1 MSGTSVRQSIVRS
14 SVLPTVD
21 KGTQVKNEIAGG
33 AGAGAE
39 LNLAGAAGLS
49 QLNISSTVSTTGVHQ
64 EINGGTTVRPSI
76 VRSSVL
82 PTIDGGVKVLK
93 TIFGGVRQSTASA
106 EEAGFGAGAYT
117 STGATVDLG
126 TTTLNTVD
134 LGTKTLN
141 TVDLGTTTLNTVNLG
156 TTALNTVD
164 LGTTALNTVD
174 LGTTATGAGFEMGA
188 GAGAGFEMAG
198 AGATVDL
205 GTVQGEGAYSFS
217 AGNTGMQTTT
227 TTTTT
232 TSQYGMGGAEFSSGA
247 VMGVTEATHDGAVD
261 VTYSTKPGEATTTT
275 LNTLTTSTTVQP
287 YTTTKVLKPI
297 YNNTVR
303 PAIVSNTVLNPM
315 LNNFQPEVRNSM

>member
-126 TTTLNTVD
+126 T
-134 LGTKTLN
+134 KTLN

-156 TTALNTVD
+156 TTTLNTVN

-217 AGNTGMQTTT
+217 AGNAGMQTTT

>member
-126 TTTLNTVD
+126 TTYTSTGATVDLGTTTLNTVD

-164 LGTTALNTVD
+164 LGTTA
-174 LGTTATGAGFEMGA
+174 TGAGFEMGA
-188 GAGAGFEMAG
+188 GAGAGFEP
-198 AGATVDL
+198 
-205 GTVQGEGAYSFS
+205 EC
-217 AGNTGMQTTT
+217 
-227 TTTTT
+227 
-232 TSQYGMGGAEFSSGA
+232 
-247 VMGVTEATHDGAVD
+247 
-261 VTYSTKPGEATTTT
+261 K
-275 LNTLTTSTTVQP
+275 QP
-287 YTTTKVLKPI
+287 LLPPLLLHNMEWV
-297 YNNTVR
+297 
-303 PAIVSNTVLNPM
+303 VLN
-315 LNNFQPEVRNSM
+315 LAQELLWE

>member
-93 TIFGGVRQSTASA
+93 TIFGGVRQSTATA

-164 LGTTALNTVD
+164 LGTTA
-174 LGTTATGAGFEMGA
+174 TGAGFEMGA
-188 GAGAGFEMAG
+188 GAGAGYEMAG